1 MLKRF
6 LKEKETKMCSTIK
19 SKDGTAEIHA
29 FRRNPSQF
37 GIKHSQQ

>member
-6 LKEKETKMCSTIK
+6 LTEKETKTCLTIK
-19 SKDGTAEIHA
+19 SKDGTAEIHTL
-29 FRRNPSQF
+29 RRNPSQF